1 LVDVRSDKARQDNL
15 ASLSRTSLEDL
26 QERLLAGEAEELV
39 VVLKGDVHGSVEAT
53 AESLEKLSGDLAK
66 VKVLHKGVGGITEND
81 VMLAA
86 ASNAIV
92 LGFNVQPDN
101 KAKEAAKIA
110 QVDVRTYRVIYEL
123 LDEVKQA
130 MEGLLAPDRVEVEL
144 GTAQVREV
152 FKVSKVGQIA
162 GCMVTKGKITR
173 NARARLLR
181 DQVVVF
187 EGDIASLKRFKDDAK
202 EVKESFE
209 CGISLVNFNDIKVD
223 DVIEAYVIEER
234 KRTL

>member
-1 LVDVRSDKARQDNL
+1 
-15 ASLSRTSLEDL
+15 
-26 QERLLAGEAEELV
+26 
-39 VVLKGDVHGSVEAT
+39 
-53 AESLEKLSGDLAK
+53 
-66 VKVLHKGVGGITEND
+66 
-81 VMLAA
+81 M
-86 ASNAIV
+86 
-92 LGFNVQPDN
+92 
-101 KAKEAAKIA
+101 
-110 QVDVRTYRVIYEL
+110 
-123 LDEVKQA
+123 
-130 MEGLLAPDRVEVEL
+130 
-144 GTAQVREV
+144 
-152 FKVSKVGQIA
+152 
-162 GCMVTKGKITR
+162 TKGKITR